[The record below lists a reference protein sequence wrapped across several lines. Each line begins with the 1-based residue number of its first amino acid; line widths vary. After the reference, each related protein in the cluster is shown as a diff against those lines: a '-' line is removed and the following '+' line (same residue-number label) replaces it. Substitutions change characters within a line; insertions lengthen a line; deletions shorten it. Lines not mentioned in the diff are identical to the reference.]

1 MLFRHKTRKQPFC
14 DNLHAIAVVQIICAA
29 ALMADV
35 WFGDA
40 LGL

>member
-14 DNLHAIAVVQIICAA
+14 DNLHAIAVVQIIGAA
-29 ALMADV
+29 ALMAYV